1 MKNARTRAQALLAA
15 ADFPGEILTGVPVVE
30 LKGTAEAVVLCHRG
44 VVAYGPEE
52 VRIATALGV
61 LRIRG
66 AGLTIFRMN
75 RERIV
80 VHGKIASVELGGPS
94 C

>member
-1 MKNARTRAQALLAA
+1 MKRARNKAQRILSC

-30 LKGTAEAVVLCHRG
+30 LKGVSEAVVLNHRG
-44 VVAYGPEE
+44 VIAYDAAE
-52 VRIATALGV
+52 VRIASAIGSV
-61 LRIRG
+61 VVVG
-66 AGLTIFRMN
+66 AGLLIRRMN

-80 VHGKIASVELGGPS
+80 LNGTIRRVELEV